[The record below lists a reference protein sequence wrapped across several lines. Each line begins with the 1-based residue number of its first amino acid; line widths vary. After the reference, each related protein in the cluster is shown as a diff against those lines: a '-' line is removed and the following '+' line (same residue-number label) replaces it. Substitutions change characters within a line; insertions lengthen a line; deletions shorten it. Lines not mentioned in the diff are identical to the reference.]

1 MEFSQILEIEYILTY
16 KGDIS
21 SQVGPEV
28 YTLTSFH
35 ESKYLIFFFFWLSMY
50 HLLILFKTETLGS
63 HTLGIQI

>member
-28 YTLTSFH
+28 YTLTPFH
-35 ESKYLIFFFFWLSMY
+35 ESKCPIFFFWLSMY